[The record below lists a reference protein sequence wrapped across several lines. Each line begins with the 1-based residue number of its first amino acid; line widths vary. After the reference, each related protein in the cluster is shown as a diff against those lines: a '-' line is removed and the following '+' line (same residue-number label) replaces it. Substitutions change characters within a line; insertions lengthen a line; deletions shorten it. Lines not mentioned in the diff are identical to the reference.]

1 MTTHRARGSGRRA
14 GPPLLGRGLLACL
27 LAGVVV
33 AALAAPPVVAGGL
46 AVRRAAASV
55 DTTTGS
61 LTGGTIREAS
71 VITDAEGTPI
81 AHLYERYRV
90 PIGAEAIADTMKA
103 AIVAIEDRRFFDH
116 DGVDY
121 RGLARAVVAN
131 AATGSP
137 LEGQGASTITMQYVK
152 NYRLYALARTDEARR
167 AATADTLTRK
177 LIEVRLAH
185 RIEDRLSK
193 PEILARYLDLVYFGH
208 GAYGVEAAARTYF
221 DSSAA
226 ALTLPQAALLAGIVR
241 SPSGYDPV
249 TNPDAARG
257 RRAEV
262 LRAMVAVGAITP
274 DQETSAATTPL
285 GVVEPLGRPTPG
297 CAAAFTGTGFFCA
310 YVERYLADAGIS
322 PSELR
327 TGGYTIRTTLD
338 PEVQGELA
346 EAVDRVDTDKGVANV
361 AAVVSPEAASRP
373 VLGLAANRDL
383 GPDPDAGQSSLPL
396 ATAPLRGAGS
406 VYKIFTAAAA
416 LERGLVEPD
425 SEIDV
430 PDTYTA
436 RSFTDGA
443 DAYTVSNLG
452 SYDDRMSL
460 TRALATSPNTAFVA
474 LEDRLGSVE
483 PVVEA
488 ARALGLRETLDLPTT
503 GGSTIGRDVVA
514 QEQGS
519 FTLGPNPTSPL
530 ELANVGATLV
540 AAGRWCPPTPIASIT
555 DRAGRPVEL
564 PAAACERAVPS
575 TVAQQLRTGLPE
587 GWQDGTSSGAA
598 DDAGWDRP
606 MIGKTG
612 TTQQSASAAFLG
624 ATNAYAG
631 AVMTFSDR
639 GTPRPVCLDPVR
651 TCSTG
656 DLTGGS
662 TPAETWYDAMV
673 PLHGGVPEGPL
684 VPEEGS

>member
-1 MTTHRARGSGRRA
+1 MTTHRTRDSR
-14 GPPLLGRGLLACL
+14 LLGRGLLACL
-27 LAGVVV
+27 LAGLVV
-33 AALAAPPVVAGGL
+33 AALAAPIVVAGGL

-61 LTGGTIREAS
+61 LTGGTVREAS
-71 VITDAEGTPI
+71 VITDADGTPI

-90 PIGAEAIADTMKA
+90 PVGADGIADTMKA
-103 AIVAIEDRRFFDH
+103 AIVAIEDRRCFDH

-121 RGLARAVVAN
+121 RGLARAVVSN

-137 LEGQGASTITMQYVK
+137 LEGQGASTLTMQYVK
-152 NYRLYALARTDEARR
+152 NYRLYALARTDEERR

-185 RIEDRLSK
+185 RLEDRLSK
-193 PEILARYLDLVYFGH
+193 PEILARYLDLVYFGN

-221 DSSAA
+221 DSTAA

-241 SPSGYDPV
+241 SPTGYDPV
-249 TNPDAARG
+249 TNPDAAPG

-262 LRAMVAVGAITP
+262 LRAMAAVGAITP
-274 DQETSAATTPL
+274 AQETSAATAPL
-285 GVVEPLGRPTPG
+285 GVVKPLATPTPG
-297 CAAAFTGTGFFCA
+297 CAAAFTGTGFFCD
-310 YVERYLADAGIS
+310 YVQRYLADAGIS
-322 PSELR
+322 ASELR
-327 TGGYTIRTTLD
+327 TGGYTVRTTLD

-346 EAVDRVDTDKGVANV
+346 GAVGRVDPDRGVANV
-361 AAVVSPEAASRP
+361 AAVVSPEAAGRP
-373 VLGLAANRDL
+373 VLGLAANRAF
-383 GPDPDAGQSSLPL
+383 GPDSDAEQSSLPL

-416 LERGLVEPD
+416 LDRGLVEPD
-425 SEIDV
+425 TEIEV

-436 RSFTDGA
+436 RSFTDGT

-452 SYDDRMSL
+452 SYDDSMSL

-474 LEDRLGSVE
+474 LEDRLGSVG
-483 PVVEA
+483 PVVDA
-488 ARALGLRETLDLPTT
+488 ARALGLRNTLDRPTA
-503 GGSTIGRDVVA
+503 GGSTVGREVVT

-530 ELANVGATLV
+530 ELANVGATIV
-540 AAGRWCPPTPIASIT
+540 AGGRWCPPTPVASIT
-555 DRAGRPVEL
+555 DRDGRPVEL
-564 PAAACERAVPS
+564 PAPECERAVS
-575 TVAQQLRTGLPE
+575 ATVAEQLRTGLSE
-587 GWQDGTSSGAA
+587 GWQEGTSSDAA

-612 TTQQSASAAFLG
+612 TTQDSASAAFLG

-639 GTPRPVCLDPVR
+639 GSPQPVCVDPVR

-662 TPAETWYDAMV
+662 TPAETWYDAMI
-673 PLHGGVPEGPL
+673 PLHDGVPEEPL
-684 VPEEGS
+684 VPEDDS